1 MLEGKRQKLN
11 FLRRLRPEA
20 TQDRD
25 SRKLKIVGGSSSRTQ
40 FRAPGMA
47 GLKIRACE
55 VSLRTE
61 SPKLLF
67 HSSEASTHSPPSSHF
82 PPTPAALLTGSQRRG
97 KELQP
102 FNLHYSQREKEGRFG
117 DDASLPGPSEV
128 SFLGSYLQLTH
139 SSPSSHTHTP
149 QNYTH
154 HPGWAPLLC
163 PT

>member
-61 SPKLLF
+61 SPKIAVSLF
-67 HSSEASTHSPPSSHF
+67 RGLHPQSPKFTFSSHASC
-82 PPTPAALLTGSQRRG
+82 PPYRIPEKRKGTATFQSALQSKRKRREIWG
-97 KELQP
+97 
-102 FNLHYSQREKEGRFG
+102 
-117 DDASLPGPSEV
+117 
-128 SFLGSYLQLTH
+128 
-139 SSPSSHTHTP
+139 
-149 QNYTH
+149 
-154 HPGWAPLLC
+154 
-163 PT
+163 